1 MKVSRILLISMI
13 IFFSVLYI
21 FIIPSDPEIVK
32 LIFKLIPMLLI
43 IGYAWSN
50 LPAVRER
57 MHILIMIGLVF
68 STIGDA
74 TLGWFVIG
82 LTAFLIGH
90 LFYISAF
97 KRVASVSLPKL
108 VSLLI
113 LVPFAVWMGV
123 RLVQSLSA
131 QGESFLIIPVLAY
144 IMVIMIMCFI
154 AILTGNIFAIIGSI
168 LFVISDAVLAW
179 NMFVQSI
186 HLSSLYIMTSY
197 YGAQFFIASS
207 MATINKK

>member
-1 MKVSRILLISMI
+1 MNRTLLISMI

-21 FIIPSDPEIVK
+21 FIIPPDPEIVK
-32 LIFKLIPMLLI
+32 LIFKIIPMLLI

-57 MHILIMIGLVF
+57 VHILIMIGLVF

-74 TLGWFVIG
+74 ILHWFVIG

-108 VSLLI
+108 VSLFI

-131 QGESFLIIPVLAY
+131 QGESFLIIPYLL
-144 IMVIMIMCFI
+144 
-154 AILTGNIFAIIGSI
+154 IL
-168 LFVISDAVLAW
+168 W
-179 NMFVQSI
+179 
-186 HLSSLYIMTSY
+186 SL
-197 YGAQFFIASS
+197 
-207 MATINKK
+207 